1 METSNSWVQHQW
13 FLGFFPRIFFISKS
27 YPRQWKKA
35 LVFELYEM
43 TSMTCINFPRK
54 TSCVW
59 YFMGV
64 SWSHQVVFIQIRS
77 LPTCRWK
84 KPVAPVE
91 VGSVCPIIY
100 QVFAP
105 SQMFVLDIWTINR
118 SSNLCIRGFPTGEA
132 KNRRKPTELPSGG
145 CGEDGPNPTPRCS
158 SYATWHHLKR
168 LVSGRCKKQVVVE
181 DRYPIPKAHRPGR
194 LDGGAKAEGRCIS
207 WDGKKRPTSG

>member
-1 METSNSWVQHQW
+1 MVSGGVLCVKIQEAEAASSKQSQMETSNSWVQHQW

-54 TSCVW
+54 TSFVW

-91 VGSVCPIIY
+91 VGSVIVY

-105 SQMFVLDIWTINR
+105 SQMFVLDIWTIHR
-118 SSNLCIRGFPTGEA
+118 SPNLCIRGFPNWG
-132 KNRRKPTELPSGG
+132 
-145 CGEDGPNPTPRCS
+145 S
-158 SYATWHHLKR
+158 SMAQVDVVKMGRTQLQDAVPMPLGITWND
-168 LVSGRCKKQVVVE
+168 SWVE
-181 DRYPIPKAHRPGR
+181 D
-194 LDGGAKAEGRCIS
+194 AKSRWWWFRVIS
-207 WDGKKRPTSG
+207 HSQGPPAWPFGWWC